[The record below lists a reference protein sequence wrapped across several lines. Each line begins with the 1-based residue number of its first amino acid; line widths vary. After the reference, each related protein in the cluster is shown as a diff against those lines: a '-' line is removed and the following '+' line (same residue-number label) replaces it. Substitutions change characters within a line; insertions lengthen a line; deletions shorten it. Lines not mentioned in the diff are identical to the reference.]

1 MTTLA
6 RKVSAKRRH
15 YKKSIDVF
23 SKARKVTDKNNH
35 TFLAKRI
42 YGSVTEAL
50 GAAPLT
56 SGFVKGNRCDLPPV
70 GSKNLL
76 EPQLD
81 QRAARKLIKVFGQKS
96 EDFSQ
101 DSRRPPRGLN

>member
-1 MTTLA
+1 M
-6 RKVSAKRRH
+6 
-15 YKKSIDVF
+15 
-23 SKARKVTDKNNH
+23 
-35 TFLAKRI
+35 
-42 YGSVTEAL
+42 GSTPTEAL
-50 GAAPLT
+50 GAVPLT

-101 DSRRPPRGLN
+101 DSRRPSTTTKRIELKIYAQGLRQ

>member
-1 MTTLA
+1 M
-6 RKVSAKRRH
+6 
-15 YKKSIDVF
+15 
-23 SKARKVTDKNNH
+23 
-35 TFLAKRI
+35 
-42 YGSVTEAL
+42 GSTPTEAL
-50 GAAPLT
+50 GAVPLT

-101 DSRRPPRGLN
+101 DSRQPPKGLN

>member
-1 MTTLA
+1 M
-6 RKVSAKRRH
+6 
-15 YKKSIDVF
+15 
-23 SKARKVTDKNNH
+23 
-35 TFLAKRI
+35 
-42 YGSVTEAL
+42 GSTPTEAL

-81 QRAARKLIKVFGQKS
+81 QRAARKL
-96 EDFSQ
+96 
-101 DSRRPPRGLN
+101 L